1 MLKLSKYIKPYL
13 LSVIAA
19 ILLLFIMANAD
30 LALPDYLSRIVNIG
44 IQQSGIETAVPRAI
58 RQSQLERLAL
68 FLEPDEQNLIFDA
81 YQLIDPETDDITD
94 LVDEVPGLAEE
105 RVYILRDLPDDQL
118 EIIEPIMARG
128 LVILHGLIM
137 MSENPEQAIEIMGEL
152 PIDPAQ
158 IPPGMDFLTM
168 LEMAPQAQLTQI
180 RERVNQQ
187 IVEFP
192 QTLIDQVAA
201 EAIRTEYQALGI
213 DLGQIQTSYIIQTG
227 GIMLLLSVLAGV
239 TSVSV
244 SLLAARTSA
253 AVARDVRKDVF
264 SKVESFSSQEY
275 NQFSTASLITR
286 ATNDVTQIQQMLFM
300 IIRLAFFAPI
310 LGIGGIIRA
319 VDKSPNM
326 WWIIALAVGLLLLL
340 IVVVFF
346 IVTPKFKLIQ
356 QLIDRLN
363 LVTREN
369 LSGMMVIRAF
379 NKQDFEEDR
388 FDQANREL
396 VDVGLFL
403 NRIMAAVMPIMMLIM
418 NGLSVL
424 IIWVGAGQIAAS
436 TLQVGDM
443 IAFLQYSMQ
452 IMFAFL
458 MLSML
463 FIFLPR
469 AFVSGDRIAE
479 VLTTKNIIKD
489 PPQPKPLPQPNRG
502 KIEFKDVFFRYPDA
516 ENYVL
521 KDVSFTA
528 LPGEV
533 TAIIG
538 STGCGKS
545 TMVNLIPRFYDVSQ
559 GNVLVD
565 GIDVRDVRQHDLRE
579 IIGYTPQTG
588 VLFTGTVESNLR
600 FADQQATEET
610 LQESLEVAQAT
621 DFVFENPEGL
631 QSTISQ
637 GGTNVSGGQ
646 KQRLSIARALV
657 KRPPIFI
664 FDDSFSALDFKT
676 DAALRK
682 ALKEKTGESTVLLV
696 TQRVATVK
704 SADQIIV
711 LDNGEVVGKGTHHT
725 LMETCQTYQEIAT
738 SQLSKEELA

>member
-264 SKVESFSSQEY
+264 SKVESLSSQEY

>member
-264 SKVESFSSQEY
+264 SKVESLSSQEY

-502 KIEFKDVFFRYPDA
+502 KIEFKDVFFRYHDA
-516 ENYVL
+516 ENFVL

-600 FADQQATEET
+600 FADQQAAEET
-610 LQESLEVAQAT
+610 LHESLEVAQAT